1 MATVDNIVGWF
12 KTGNEKSQAL
22 IDLKWNLTTVGDY
35 ILLQNDK
42 IPFMLYLNFENDKN
56 TMHILVRTGIETAT
70 IENQPRLTIYRTLL
84 ILNQRVELV
93 KFMLDSINEEVV
105 AREDLT
111 MDTLT
116 KDDLNAAL
124 NTLITAFYL
133 MVQALKLQDEFNEQI
148 IERTY
153 MMIKDML
160 QQGKTRDEIKKYLK
174 VTIGLGDEEAEELIS
189 QVLDSDKTPKNMYQ

>member
-174 VTIGLGDEEAEELIS
+174 ETIGLGDEEAEELIS
-189 QVLDSDKTPKNMYQ
+189 QVLDSDKVPKNMYQ

>member
-1 MATVDNIVGWF
+1 MATVDDIVNWF
-12 KTGNEKSQAL
+12 KESNEKSRSL
-22 IDLKWNLTTVGDY
+22 IDLKWNLTTAGGY
-35 ILLQNDK
+35 TLLQNDK
-42 IPFMLYLNFENDKN
+42 IPFVLYLNFENDKN

-111 MDTLT
+111 IDALT

-133 MVQALKLQDEFNEQI
+133 MVQALKLQDQFNQQI

-160 QQGKTRDEIKKYLK
+160 QHGKTRDEIKNYLK
-174 VTIGLGDEEAEELIS
+174 TTIGLKDEEAEKLIS
-189 QVLDSDKTPKNMYQ
+189 QVLDSDNTPKNMYQ

>member
-1 MATVDNIVGWF
+1 MATVDNIVDWF

-42 IPFMLYLNFENDKN
+42 IPFMLYINFESDKN
-56 TMHILVRTGIETAT
+56 TVHILVRTGIETAT

-116 KDDLNAAL
+116 RDDLNAAL

-174 VTIGLGDEEAEELIS
+174 ETIGLGDEEAEELIS
-189 QVLDSDKTPKNMYQ
+189 QVLDSDKVPKNMYQ